1 MMLDKFIK
9 AISKKQ
15 QGSLA
20 LIMGLILILGSLG
33 KLGILQGILNAV
45 MISVGLILL
54 VWGLIQNDVFN
65 QIKRAL
71 KK

>member
-1 MMLDKFIK
+1 MLDKFIK